1 VRVQVPSRTLVLKN
15 QLRIGHVIGS
25 LDPAVDYAIA
35 QTRQLLVG
43 LNVLAMTGAGVST
56 DSGIPDYRGQG
67 RVVKHPL
74 TFDQFLASEENQA
87 RYWARSYVGWNRIAG
102 AEPNHAHLALAKA
115 EQTGQIQQL
124 ITQNVDGL
132 HQKAGSKN
140 VIELHGRLDRVV
152 CLDCTDSIS
161 RQDMDG
167 LIQAANPLMNRSADI
182 EFTPDGDAEIDVPE
196 DFRVP
201 TCQNCNGR
209 YKPDVVFFGEQIP
222 QLRVA
227 EAKTAVEGAE
237 AVLVAGSSL
246 TVNSGLRLVKQA
258 KELGQKIVIINLGET
273 KADNIADVKL
283 NASAA
288 DVLRALFL

>member
-1 VRVQVPSRTLVLKN
+1 M
-15 QLRIGHVIGS
+15 IGS
-25 LDPAVDYAIA
+25 LDPAVDYATA
-35 QTRQLLVG
+35 QTRQMLAG
-43 LNVLAMTGAGVST
+43 LKVLAMTGAGVST

-67 RVVKHPL
+67 RVIRHPL

-87 RYWARSYVGWNRIAG
+87 RYWARSYVGWNRIAS
-102 AEPNHAHLALAKA
+102 AEPNQSHVALAKA

-152 CLDCTDSIS
+152 CLDCAGSIS
-161 RQDMDG
+161 RQEVDG
-167 LIQAANPLMNRSADI
+167 IIQANNPSIDRNAKI
-182 EFTPDGDAEIDVPE
+182 EFTPDGDAEIEVPE
-196 DFRVP
+196 NFKIP
-201 TCQNCNGR
+201 TCQSCNGR

-222 QLRVA
+222 QTRVA
-227 EAKTAVEGAE
+227 EAKLAVEQAE

-288 DVLRALFL
+288 DVLGALFL

>member
-1 VRVQVPSRTLVLKN
+1 M
-15 QLRIGHVIGS
+15 IGS
-25 LDPAVDYAIA
+25 LDPAVDYATA
-35 QTRQLLVG
+35 QTRQMLAG
-43 LNVLAMTGAGVST
+43 LRVLAMTGAGVST

-67 RVVKHPL
+67 RVIRHPL

-87 RYWARSYVGWNRIAG
+87 KYWARSYVGWNRIAS
-102 AEPNHAHLALAKA
+102 AEPNRSHVALARA

-152 CLDCTDSIS
+152 CLDCNGFIS
-161 RQDMDG
+161 RQAIDG
-167 LIQAANPLMNRSADI
+167 IIQDNNPSIDRNAEI
-182 EFTPDGDAEIDVPE
+182 KFTPDGDAEIEVPE
-196 DFRVP
+196 NFKIP
-201 TCQNCNGR
+201 TCQSCNGR

-222 QLRVA
+222 QIRVA
-227 EAKTAVEGAE
+227 QAKLAVEQAE
-237 AVLVAGSSL
+237 AVVVAGSSL

-258 KELGQKIVIINLGET
+258 KGLGQKIVIINLGET

-288 DVLRALFL
+288 DVLGALFL

>member
-1 VRVQVPSRTLVLKN
+1 M
-15 QLRIGHVIGS
+15 IGS
-25 LDPAVDYAIA
+25 LDPAVDYATA
-35 QTRQLLVG
+35 QTRQMLAG
-43 LNVLAMTGAGVST
+43 LRVLAMTGAGVST

-67 RVVKHPL
+67 RVIRHPL

-87 RYWARSYVGWNRIAG
+87 RYWARSYVGWNRIAS
-102 AEPNHAHLALAKA
+102 AEPNRSHVALARA

-152 CLDCTDSIS
+152 CLDCNGFIS
-161 RQDMDG
+161 RQEIDG
-167 LIQAANPLMNRSADI
+167 IIRDSNPSIDRNAEI
-182 EFTPDGDAEIDVPE
+182 NFTPDGDAEIEVPE
-196 DFRVP
+196 NFKIP
-201 TCQNCNGR
+201 TCESCNGR

-222 QLRVA
+222 QTRVA
-227 EAKTAVEGAE
+227 QAKFAVEQAE

-288 DVLRALFL
+288 DVLGALFL